1 MVDLEHFHQST
12 INISTFQTN
21 NLLTKIA
28 SSDIKQNWKPWQTTT
43 VYAKKHKKQSTQPT
57 KLYKTCKNP
66 GRGKFGKFG
75 KFGKI
80 EIWRKMERLDWTHLT
95 RPNLRKSRASIEVHQ
110 GHRGHCNTPWIQDC
124 LHLYLSPRGKR

>member
-21 NLLTKIA
+21 DLLTKIA

-66 GRGKFGKFG
+66 GKKRKIRKIRKNRDMAKNGEIGLDPFDPTQFE
-75 KFGKI
+75 KI
-80 EIWRKMERLDWTHLT
+80 EGVYRG
-95 RPNLRKSRASIEVHQ
+95 PSRASRPLQHPVDT
-110 GHRGHCNTPWIQDC
+110 RLSTP
-124 LHLYLSPRGKR
+124 LPVT